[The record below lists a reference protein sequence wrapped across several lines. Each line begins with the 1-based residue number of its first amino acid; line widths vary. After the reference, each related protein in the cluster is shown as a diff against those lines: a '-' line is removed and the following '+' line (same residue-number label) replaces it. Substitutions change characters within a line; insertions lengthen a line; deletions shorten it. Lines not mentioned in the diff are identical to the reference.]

1 MPIDLSTIQSLI
13 LDMDGVLWRASDPI
27 GNLPAIFA
35 GITRRGWKVALATN
49 NATRSI
55 GMYVERMAGFGVT
68 VEPWQIINSAQAVAR
83 LLKNRF
89 PQGGPIYIIGERGL
103 LEALQE
109 QGFYPAD
116 EHVLAVAASM
126 DRSLSY
132 DKLRC
137 ATLLIRGGALFVATN
152 PDRTFPTPDGLVPG
166 AGAILAALETA
177 TDVAPLVCGKPAPE
191 MYRMALE
198 RLGTA
203 PEHTLVV
210 GDRLETDIAGAQVIG
225 CRTALVL
232 SGVSSE
238 TQGRQWQPAVDWIG
252 ADLQTLVNT
261 P

>member
-137 ATLLIRGGALFVATN
+137 ATLVDPWRRSPLS
-152 PDRTFPTPDGLVPG
+152 PPTPTRTIPHPRLDWYLAPGLSW
-166 AGAILAALETA
+166 LRW
-177 TDVAPLVCGKPAPE
+177 K
-191 MYRMALE
+191 
-198 RLGTA
+198 
-203 PEHTLVV
+203 
-210 GDRLETDIAGAQVIG
+210 
-225 CRTALVL
+225 
-232 SGVSSE
+232 
-238 TQGRQWQPAVDWIG
+238 RQP
-252 ADLQTLVNT
+252 T
-261 P
+261 